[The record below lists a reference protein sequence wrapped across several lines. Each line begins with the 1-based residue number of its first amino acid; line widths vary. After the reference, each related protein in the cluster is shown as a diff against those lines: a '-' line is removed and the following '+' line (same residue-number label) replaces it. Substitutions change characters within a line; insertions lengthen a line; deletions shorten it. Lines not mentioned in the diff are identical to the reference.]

1 MDNTTYIAISRL
13 TAQQRAMDVTA
24 DNIANAGTSGYKSER
39 VLFTDWLSRQHNT
52 TAPRG
57 GSTVVYTQDRATYR
71 ERQEGA
77 LTHTANPLD
86 VAVTGDGFF
95 TVATPRG
102 PRLTRAGKFELMPD
116 GTIADASGNALLDAN
131 GRPMQ
136 VSPADTQI
144 SIAGD
149 GTLSSE
155 NGQIGKIG
163 VVQPDDPMRLQAEGA
178 QLFRLDGATA
188 PVASPKL
195 VQGALEQS
203 NVQPVLELTRMM
215 SDLREFQFVTQFV
228 QGEADRHQGAIDK
241 ILQARA

>member
-1 MDNTTYIAISRL
+1 
-13 TAQQRAMDVTA
+13 
-24 DNIANAGTSGYKSER
+24 
-39 VLFTDWLSRQHNT
+39 
-52 TAPRG
+52 
-57 GSTVVYTQDRATYR
+57 
-71 ERQEGA
+71 
-77 LTHTANPLD
+77 
-86 VAVTGDGFF
+86 
-95 TVATPRG
+95 
-102 PRLTRAGKFELMPD
+102 
-116 GTIADASGNALLDAN
+116 
-131 GRPMQ
+131 MQ
-136 VSPADTQI
+136 VSLADTQI